1 MRAAIL
7 WSPRGTTSHG
17 IRKRRARE
25 AIVSIEWRKDAD
37 EALEEARSSDR
48 PALFD
53 FNAAPD

>member
-1 MRAAIL
+1 M
-7 WSPRGTTSHG
+7 
-17 IRKRRARE
+17 
-25 AIVSIEWRKDAD
+25 SIEWRKDAD